1 MLVVTVLAQ
10 CDFLA
15 LVAILKF
22 SKLFYSVDDW
32 KFAAEQLVRWSDR
45 ARYPPILQE
54 NLTVPLAEF
63 ICSLKFGLRC
73 KVRPFHLRDV
83 LR

>member
-1 MLVVTVLAQ
+1 MHG
-10 CDFLA
+10 
-15 LVAILKF
+15 
-22 SKLFYSVDDW
+22 
-32 KFAAEQLVRWSDR
+32 RWGGGGGGR
-45 ARYPPILQE
+45 GGGGGGGEGGGGGGE